1 MSKLVQDLAKAM
13 RTASGSKT
21 KPADDT
27 AVVRRIEG
35 GTAWVHIPG
44 GVDETPVEMTIDCKP
59 GEAVKVR
66 RAGGKAWLVGNGSAP
81 PTDDTRA
88 NQVGERLEQKLEQ
101 NTQVI
106 TGDVRRVY
114 KDVGS
119 LSRNVDALGDDVETL
134 DTLIRESSAGVEVG
148 KVNSAGEYVAGHTLI
163 SAGDNEYQVIDENGN
178 VVARFGA
185 STVIGKENDMHSIV
199 GSGSFSIVDGNGNVV
214 ARFGTSAVI
223 GKVNEVHSIAGS
235 DSFSVV
241 DGNGNVVARFG
252 AESTIRTSD
261 GELLAKFG
269 YSQKEQDDGTVA
281 IAPFYLFGK
290 GLEVSRVYG
299 FAVGRYNLDGD
310 YIFSVGRGTPSR
322 RKNAFA
328 VKPDGGIEIDGKTVI
343 PLSKDLDAYIGSEFK
358 GSVDD
363 EYAPPSISIMRYGNV
378 VELRGCVYPKATIT
392 GGVTQHTI
400 CTIPS
405 GLGLRP
411 SEREV
416 VAVMQGSGQMH
427 WCLRVKPDGT
437 VTFSRAVNGSNY
449 VDVTTSTWL
458 PFHVTWI
465 TTYI

>member
-81 PTDDTRA
+81 PTDNTRA

-163 SAGDNEYQVIDENGN
+163 DADDASYKIIDANGN
-178 VVARFGA
+178 VVASFGA
-185 STVIGKENDMHSIV
+185 TSRIGRDGRVHVELSSTQFSVIPANSRYAQIDIKANGYYGGVYGSVGNPSGGSGTFSFGLSPFSLHIEENDEGQG
-199 GSGSFSIVDGNGNVV
+199 GSVNISSRITEMEYTDPDAGISQYISLDSESGEISTTGSYRVNNDALIKTRTISEDSVSVPAAASGAYTQKQITFSNADYDGYTPIG
-214 ARFGTSAVI
+214 VI
-223 GKVNEVHSIAGS
+223 NW
-235 DSFSVV
+235 
-241 DGNGNVVARFG
+241 
-252 AESTIRTSD
+252 
-261 GELLAKFG
+261 
-269 YSQKEQDDGTVA
+269 
-281 IAPFYLFGK
+281 
-290 GLEVSRVYG
+290 
-299 FAVGRYNLDGD
+299 AVGNASSGGAGAS
-310 YIFSVGRGTPSR
+310 YISTYQVFLQNSTTVNFYIRNHSAAQA
-322 RKNAFA
+322 N
-328 VKPDGGIEIDGKTVI
+328 VKLTATVLYVSNGII
-343 PLSKDLDAYIGSEFK
+343 
-358 GSVDD
+358 
-363 EYAPPSISIMRYGNV
+363 
-378 VELRGCVYPKATIT
+378 
-392 GGVTQHTI
+392 
-400 CTIPS
+400 
-405 GLGLRP
+405 
-411 SEREV
+411 
-416 VAVMQGSGQMH
+416 
-427 WCLRVKPDGT
+427 
-437 VTFSRAVNGSNY
+437 
-449 VDVTTSTWL
+449 
-458 PFHVTWI
+458 
-465 TTYI
+465 

>member
-59 GEAVKVR
+59 GEMVKVR

-163 SAGDNEYQVIDENGN
+163 SADDNEYQVID
-178 VVARFGA
+178 A
-185 STVIGKENDMHSIV
+185 
-199 GSGSFSIVDGNGNVV
+199 DGN
-214 ARFGTSAVI
+214 I
-223 GKVNEVHSIAGS
+223 IAS
-235 DSFSVV
+235 
-241 DGNGNVVARFG
+241 FG